1 MMVASF
7 ESVARFVWTRH
18 RQLLLITAAIY
29 LALFLCSQ
37 TLTPEQMRPYLP
49 PAFSILRL
57 APFFLPIVLF
67 ISTASVTT
75 LDIGGRPGQFPRIFF
90 TLPVKAHEMVLPF
103 ITYSV
108 ATAAVLWLLGTLI
121 TDRRILMFGVPGTP
135 IEAETIAYWLPCLAT
150 GFLAWIQA
158 IIWTPFRLRWL
169 RFAAIFAILLAHL
182 AVAVLYAMTVI
193 TQAEVIAIGV
203 LQIPLALFFATRGV
217 ARDRSGEAGVAEQAS
232 DPAKTH
238 ALQTFSSALDAQL
251 WFEGRLHRWKGVFVF
266 SPPVLLFLLF
276 VGADVT
282 GTDTTHPMVFTGI
295 ARLIVL
301 MFTWFLLAMATI
313 IGITFASYQK
323 QASWQKK
330 GAFAMPAFFAA
341 LPLSTGDFVW
351 AKITTA
357 MTRVLWLSVI
367 TLLAC
372 GWVVV
377 RAGMLDGSSVA
388 LRQVHGDFIA
398 MTVLLIPLA
407 ACVLFLLAG
416 TANLMCLSL
425 EGRFWGRTNLI
436 HFSRYLLLAIAA
448 AAVGRYWAQNH
459 VPPPGLGDAIRILAV
474 AKIAGFALIV
484 YHVGTRGLLSWNRL
498 ATIGLFWLATVG
510 SMLATA
516 VWLLP
521 ADRLSLLTGLASL
534 LLAAPVLGTASSP
547 LALQLNRTR

>member
-90 TLPVKAHEMVLPF
+90 TLPVKAREMVLPF

-217 ARDRSGEAGVAEQAS
+217 ARDRSGEASVAEQAS

-238 ALQTFSSALDAQL
+238 ALQTFSSALENVCSA
-251 WFEGRLHRWKGVFVF
+251 
-266 SPPVLLFLLF
+266 
-276 VGADVT
+276 
-282 GTDTTHPMVFTGI
+282 
-295 ARLIVL
+295 
-301 MFTWFLLAMATI
+301 
-313 IGITFASYQK
+313 
-323 QASWQKK
+323 
-330 GAFAMPAFFAA
+330 
-341 LPLSTGDFVW
+341 
-351 AKITTA
+351 
-357 MTRVLWLSVI
+357 
-367 TLLAC
+367 
-372 GWVVV
+372 
-377 RAGMLDGSSVA
+377 
-388 LRQVHGDFIA
+388 
-398 MTVLLIPLA
+398 
-407 ACVLFLLAG
+407 
-416 TANLMCLSL
+416 
-425 EGRFWGRTNLI
+425 
-436 HFSRYLLLAIAA
+436 
-448 AAVGRYWAQNH
+448 
-459 VPPPGLGDAIRILAV
+459 
-474 AKIAGFALIV
+474 
-484 YHVGTRGLLSWNRL
+484 
-498 ATIGLFWLATVG
+498 
-510 SMLATA
+510 
-516 VWLLP
+516 
-521 ADRLSLLTGLASL
+521 
-534 LLAAPVLGTASSP
+534 
-547 LALQLNRTR
+547 